1 MQESLRRYSVVPVVV
16 RELGRDD
23 VLCGHKVP
31 RGSHVVTALKAV
43 HQLWQDPQRWQPDRF
58 MPGGEF
64 DRFSEDIR
72 QYMVGRLNR
81 DTLFVCQLL
90 LGGSFFLKIVRL

>member
-1 MQESLRRYSVVPVVV
+1 MCCNFVQESLRRYSVVPVVV

-23 VLCGHKVP
+23 ILCGHKVP

-43 HQLWQDPQRWQPDRF
+43 HQQWKDPQRWQPERF

-64 DRFSEDIR
+64 DQFSEDIR
-72 QYMVGRLNR
+72 QYMVGCLY
-81 DTLFVCQLL
+81 TLVFVSRFLSQLA
-90 LGGSFFLKIVRL
+90 R